1 MKKSQLHNICHSKE
15 LRAKGGFCRARED
28 QTRKTTPAAAIRL
41 VSNHS
46 LDAIVGFAVAG
57 GYVAEDS
64 RGREGRRRVRSS
76 TARRFGSAS
85 RTATAKVDVPWT
97 KRRRSERGMAPLR
110 VVVAS
115 TAAR

>member
-15 LRAKGGFCRARED
+15 LRVKGSFCRARED

-46 LDAIVGFAVAG
+46 LDAVVGFAVAG

-64 RGREGRRRVRSS
+64 RGREGRGDS
-76 TARRFGSAS
+76 
-85 RTATAKVDVPWT
+85 D
-97 KRRRSERGMAPLR
+97 RRRERQQDEEEEEEEEASAVWLR
-110 VVVAS
+110 S
-115 TAAR
+115 GLWSR